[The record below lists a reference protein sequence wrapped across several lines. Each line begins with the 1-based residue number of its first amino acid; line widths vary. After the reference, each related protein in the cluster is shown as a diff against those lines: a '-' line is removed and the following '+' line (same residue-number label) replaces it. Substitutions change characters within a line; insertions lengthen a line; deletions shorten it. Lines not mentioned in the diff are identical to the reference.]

1 MSRVLHL
8 VPPDELGL
16 LLLIYLS
23 ASVFYLIQQTLL
35 RMWFPAPPNKLNTF
49 FWIQFFSL
57 TPSSF
62 IPPPPLFFNLS
73 WLMIFLSRTQSEA
86 LWEKREKV
94 VVVVRVGKDW
104 MEEQKKMGEAGALR
118 KHSSSYFPSLLFS
131 QEDEGVGLVRGR
143 GSESTHVTPLILTLR
158 WDEILHLLRF
168 FTYHKSILFVWKEP
182 QNKKKITNT
191 QTE

>member
-1 MSRVLHL
+1 MHVCWTLSPFMSRVLHL

-16 LLLIYLS
+16 LLFIYLS

-35 RMWFPAPPNKLNTF
+35 RMWFPAPPNKLNKF

-62 IPPPPLFFNLS
+62 IPPPPPFFFNLS

-86 LWEKREKV
+86 LWGKREKV

-104 MEEQKKMGEAGALR
+104 MEEQKKKWEKRVLWENTHLAIFPV
-118 KHSSSYFPSLLFS
+118 YFFPRRT
-131 QEDEGVGLVRGR
+131 RG
-143 GSESTHVTPLILTLR
+143 
-158 WDEILHLLRF
+158 
-168 FTYHKSILFVWKEP
+168 
-182 QNKKKITNT
+182 
-191 QTE
+191 